1 MEVSHCSSSSNDGWD
16 HWSFRGSQWTKIRKS
31 ERKRYL
37 KNAYRVLLTRAR
49 QGMIIVVPTG
59 NDEDHT
65 RSPGFYN
72 PTYEYL
78 KNVGFPVIV

>member
-1 MEVSHCSSSSNDGWD
+1 
-16 HWSFRGSQWTKIRKS
+16 
-31 ERKRYL
+31 
-37 KNAYRVLLTRAR
+37 
-49 QGMIIVVPTG
+49 MIIVVPTG